1 MTHDWQTMLTAC
13 GYCDELH
20 CVCEPDADD
29 LAEHAA
35 ELEFA
40 AMHEEDK

>member
-1 MTHDWQTMLTAC
+1 MTWQTMLTAC

-20 CVCEPDADD
+20 CICPPDDDD

-35 ELEFA
+35 ELDFA
-40 AMHEEDK
+40 ALHEEGSDA

>member
-40 AMHEEDK
+40 AMHEEDE